1 MEYASIERELHVD
14 ASPDV
19 VYEVISSPVHIR
31 EWWGA
36 EAELEPEAGESGQLV
51 WAQTPTA
58 DAMTVPITVV
68 DADPPRR
75 FSFRWVHPS
84 GAVATPANSLL
95 VTFDLV
101 PSSTGTVVRLSET
114 GFREMGW
121 EVAVLEENYKEHST
135 GWDIFVPRLGEYV
148 TRLVSTP

>member
-1 MEYASIERELHVD
+1 
-14 ASPDV
+14 
-19 VYEVISSPVHIR
+19 
-31 EWWGA
+31 
-36 EAELEPEAGESGQLV
+36 
-51 WAQTPTA
+51 
-58 DAMTVPITVV
+58 VP
-68 DADPPRR
+68 A
-75 FSFRWVHPS
+75 S